1 MMRKLN
7 ISYARQSFK
16 RTETDSSVIWQKQ
29 LISEYAA
36 KQGYRLDAHFDDIKS
51 GNRTDRSGLLE
62 VQRLINNE
70 KVVSL
75 TVYRIDRIYRNY
87 RQSLEFFQLCAE
99 KEIVLHSVED
109 GTFNFQ
115 KPEERLALQV
125 LSATAENQREQSVQ
139 QRKMNNKRKF
149 ESGLP
154 VNYEAPFGY
163 RYKDHRFVLEP
174 IEAQTVEFVFN
185 SYISGQGY
193 KKISGLTKTVPWVYR
208 SPAQIKNIIINPKYY
223 GDFTGIHGT
232 LKNFLPAIVSQDL
245 FEHAQAIRQ
254 RRAEDRRST
263 GTVKAYLRTKIIC
276 PYCSSKLT
284 PHHNKSQKNSTA
296 KYVCQKRL
304 SGHYNDCLLKAVN
317 LKTLEHHVQMSVI
330 RLLSSPDEIRKL
342 SDRVRHEL
350 SNRQAEQVQKGKSFS
365 NFKQVKVDQL
375 AKGEIS
381 VLEFKQWLDDHV
393 NKLDRTVPDLKV
405 NTAEVK
411 KLLQVDMRVKQEIFD
426 LVEKV
431 HINTDGKPTD
441 IRIKGLNK
449 NILKFTGEET
459 VL

>member
-1 MMRKLN
+1 
-7 ISYARQSFK
+7 
-16 RTETDSSVIWQKQ
+16 
-29 LISEYAA
+29 
-36 KQGYRLDAHFDDIKS
+36 KS

-62 VQRLINNE
+62 VQRLINDE

-185 SYISGQGY
+185 SYISGKGY

-223 GDFTGIHGT
+223 RDFTGIHGT
-232 LKNFLPAIVSQDL
+232 LKNFLPAIVSQDS

-254 RRAEDRRST
+254 RRTEASRST
-263 GTVKAYLRTKIIC
+263 ATVPASLRTQTIC
-276 PYCSSKLT
+276 PYCASRLT
-284 PHHNKSQKNSTA
+284 AHHNKSQKDSTA

-317 LKTLEHHVQMSVI
+317 LKTLEHHVRMSVI

-365 NFKQVKVDQL
+365 NLKQAKIEQL
-375 AKGEIS
+375 AKGDIS
-381 VLEFKQWLDDHV
+381 VTEFKKWLDEHAKQP
-393 NKLDRTVPDLKV
+393 NRAVPDLKV

-411 KLLQVDMRVKQEIFD
+411 KLLQVDMRLKQEIFN
-426 LVEKV
+426 LVEKI